1 MKPSKFLDVVWDY
14 ILMTV
19 GTFIF
24 VMAWT
29 SFLQPN
35 NLASGGLTG
44 FSTILG
50 YATQGFIPMDVT
62 YAVLNILLLVAGFL
76 FLGKGFGF
84 KTIYVIGLS
93 SLLFWL
99 LPHYFGPDS
108 PFGWPNLEVI
118 DPKLSTLMVAII
130 GGAMEAVGIGLILL
144 RGGSTGGTDIV
155 AMILN
160 KYWPVS
166 PGKVYLYSDIFIVA
180 SLLLIP
186 ESQGGGLVNMIY
198 AYVVML
204 VFSFGVDYVLLGN
217 KSSVQL
223 LVFSKKYQE
232 IADHIIYDV
241 QRGVTALDSMGWYSQ
256 QESKVLLI
264 ILRKNQMSEVIKE
277 IKRIDKD
284 AFVSVS
290 SATSVYGEGFEE
302 IKTGLKLRKNNGDNE
317 QQSV

>member
-1 MKPSKFLDVVWDY
+1 MKTSKVLNVLWDY
-14 ILMTV
+14 FLMTL
-19 GTFIF
+19 GTLIF

-44 FSTILG
+44 LTTILD
-50 YATQGFIPMDVT
+50 YATQGRIPMDVT
-62 YAVLNILLLVAGFL
+62 YALLNIVLLVAGFL
-76 FLGKGFGF
+76 FLGKTFGF
-84 KTIYVIGLS
+84 KTIYVIALS
-93 SLLFWL
+93 SVLFWV
-99 LPHYFGPDS
+99 LPEYFPI
-108 PFGWPNLEVI
+108 LEVV
-118 DPKLSTLMVAII
+118 DPELDKIMVVLI
-130 GGAMEAVGIGLILL
+130 GGAMESIGIGMILL

-160 KYWPVS
+160 KYWPIS
-166 PGKVYLYSDIFIVA
+166 PGKVYLYSDIFIVS
-180 SLLLIP
+180 SLLLVP
-186 ESQGGGLVNMIY
+186 AEQGGGLVNMIY

-223 LVFSKKYQE
+223 LVFSKKYKE

-241 QRGVTALDSMGWYSQ
+241 QRGVTALQSVGWYSQ

-264 ILRKNQMSEVIKE
+264 ILRKYQMNEVINE

-290 SATSVYGEGFEE
+290 SANSVYGEGFEE
-302 IKTGLKLRKNNGDNE
+302 LKTGLVIKRKINNKSE
-317 QQSV
+317 V

>member
-1 MKPSKFLDVVWDY
+1 MKASRFINVLWDY
-14 ILMTV
+14 FLMTL
-19 GTFIF
+19 GTLIF

-44 FSTILG
+44 RTTILD
-50 YATQGFIPMDVT
+50 YASQGRIPMDFT
-62 YAVLNILLLVAGFL
+62 YALINVLLLVAGFL
-76 FLGKGFGF
+76 FLGKTFGF
-84 KTIYVIGLS
+84 KTIYVIALS

-99 LPHYFGPDS
+99 LPEYF
-108 PFGWPNLEVI
+108 PNLEVV
-118 DPKLSTLMVAII
+118 DPELDKIMIVLI
-130 GGAMEAVGIGLILL
+130 GGAMESVGIGMILL

-160 KYWPVS
+160 KYWPIS
-166 PGKVYLYSDIFIVA
+166 PGKVYLYSDIFIIS

-186 ESQGGGLVNMIY
+186 NEQGGGLVNMIY
-198 AYVVML
+198 AYVMML
-204 VFSFGVDYVLLGN
+204 VFSFGVDYVVLGN

-223 LVFSKKYQE
+223 LVFSKKYKE

-241 QRGVTALDSMGWYSQ
+241 QRGVTALQSVGWYSQ

-264 ILRKNQMSEVIKE
+264 ILRRHQMNEVVNE

-284 AFVSVS
+284 AFMSVS
-290 SATSVYGEGFEE
+290 SANSVYGEGFEE
-302 IKTGLKLRKNNGDNE
+302 VKTGLNLKKAGKKESDGK
-317 QQSV
+317 

>member
-1 MKPSKFLDVVWDY
+1 MKTSKVLNVLWDY
-14 ILMTV
+14 FLMTL
-19 GTFIF
+19 GTLIF

-44 FSTILG
+44 LTTILD
-50 YATQGFIPMDVT
+50 YATQGRIPMDVT
-62 YAVLNILLLVAGFL
+62 YALLNIVLLVAGFL
-76 FLGKGFGF
+76 FLGKTFGF
-84 KTIYVIGLS
+84 KTIYVIALS
-93 SLLFWL
+93 SVLFWV
-99 LPHYFGPDS
+99 LPEYF
-108 PFGWPNLEVI
+108 PNLEVV
-118 DPKLSTLMVAII
+118 DPELDKIMVVLI
-130 GGAMEAVGIGLILL
+130 GGAMESIGIGMILL

-160 KYWPVS
+160 KYWPIS
-166 PGKVYLYSDIFIVA
+166 PGKVYLYSDIFIVS
-180 SLLLIP
+180 SLLLVP
-186 ESQGGGLVNMIY
+186 AEQGGGLVNMIY

-223 LVFSKKYQE
+223 LVFSKKYKE

-241 QRGVTALDSMGWYSQ
+241 QRGVTALQSVGWYSQ

-264 ILRKNQMSEVIKE
+264 ILRKYQMNEVINE

-290 SATSVYGEGFEE
+290 SANSVYGEGFEE
-302 IKTGLKLRKNNGDNE
+302 LKTGLVIKRKINNKSE
-317 QQSV
+317 V

>member
-1 MKPSKFLDVVWDY
+1 MKTSKVFNVLWDY
-14 ILMTV
+14 FLMSL
-19 GTFIF
+19 GTLVF

-29 SFLQPN
+29 SFLIPN
-35 NLASGGLTG
+35 GLASGGLTG
-44 FSTILG
+44 LSTILD
-50 YATQGFIPMDVT
+50 YATKGFIPMDFT
-62 YAVLNILLLVAGFL
+62 YALLNVVLLVAGFL
-76 FLGKGFGF
+76 FLGKSFGF
-84 KTIYVIGLS
+84 KTIYVIAFS
-93 SLLFWL
+93 SFLFWL
-99 LPHYFGPDS
+99 LPKYFPG
-108 PFGWPNLEVI
+108 LEVR
-118 DPKLSTLMVAII
+118 DPDLTKLMVSLI
-130 GGAMEAVGIGLILL
+130 GGSMEACGIGLILL

-160 KYWPVS
+160 KYWPIS

-186 ESQGGGLVNMIY
+186 EDQGGGLVNMIY

-204 VFSFGVDYVLLGN
+204 TFSFGIDYVLLGN

-223 LVFSKKYQE
+223 LVFSKKYKE

-241 QRGVTALDSMGWYSQ
+241 ERGVTALQSVGWYSQ
-256 QESKVLLI
+256 KDSKVLLI
-264 ILRKNQMSEVIKE
+264 ILRKNEMSEVINE

-302 IKTGLKLRKNNGDNE
+302 IKTGLSLKKKNKAE
-317 QQSV
+317 

>member
-1 MKPSKFLDVVWDY
+1 MKASRFINVLWDY
-14 ILMTV
+14 FLMTL
-19 GTFIF
+19 GTLIF

-44 FSTILG
+44 LTTILD
-50 YATQGFIPMDVT
+50 YATQGRLPMDFT
-62 YAVLNILLLVAGFL
+62 YALINVMLLMAGFL
-76 FLGKGFGF
+76 FLGKSFGF
-84 KTIYVIGLS
+84 KTIYVIALS

-99 LPHYFGPDS
+99 LPEYFPGLEVVD
-108 PFGWPNLEVI
+108 PNLDKIMIV
-118 DPKLSTLMVAII
+118 LI
-130 GGAMEAVGIGLILL
+130 GGAMESVGIGMILL

-160 KYWPVS
+160 KYWPIS
-166 PGKVYLYSDIFIVA
+166 PGKVYLYSDIFIIS

-186 ESQGGGLVNMIY
+186 TELGGGLVNMIY
-198 AYVVML
+198 AYVMML
-204 VFSFGVDYVLLGN
+204 VFSFGVDYVVLGN

-223 LVFSKKYQE
+223 LVFSKKYKE

-241 QRGVTALDSMGWYSQ
+241 QRGVTALQSVGWYSQ

-264 ILRKNQMSEVIKE
+264 ILRKHQMNEVIHE

-284 AFVSVS
+284 AFMSVS
-290 SATSVYGEGFEE
+290 SANSVYGEGFEE
-302 IKTGLKLRKNNGDNE
+302 IKTGIKLKKIDKKENNV
-317 QQSV
+317 Q

>member
-1 MKPSKFLDVVWDY
+1 MKTSRLFDVIWDY
-14 ILMTV
+14 FIMTV

-35 NLASGGLTG
+35 ELASGGLTG
-44 FSTILG
+44 LTTIMD
-50 YATQGFIPMDVT
+50 YASGGAIPMDLT
-62 YAVLNILLLVAGFL
+62 YSILNVLLLIAGFL
-76 FLGKGFGF
+76 FLGKTFGF
-84 KTIYVIGLS
+84 KTIYVLALS
-93 SLLFWL
+93 SFLFWL
-99 LPHYFGPDS
+99 LPNYFGEGS
-108 PFGWPNLEVI
+108 RIVNLEVV
-118 DPKLSTLMVAII
+118 DEDLTKLMVAIV
-130 GGAMEAVGIGLILL
+130 GAAMEAVGIGIILL

-160 KYWPVS
+160 KYWPIS

-180 SLLLIP
+180 SLLFIP
-186 ESQGGGLVNMIY
+186 ESLHGGPVNMIY
-198 AYVVML
+198 AYVVMIA
-204 VFSFGVDYVLLGN
+204 FSFGVDYVLLGR

-223 LVFSKKYQE
+223 LVFSKKYNE

-241 QRGVTALDSMGWYSQ
+241 ERGVTALQSIGWYSQ

-264 ILRKNQMSEVIKE
+264 ILRKSEMSGVIKE

-290 SATSVYGEGFEE
+290 EATSVYGEGFEE
-302 IKTGLKLRKNNGDNE
+302 IKTGLNLKKPKEGNGSQN
-317 QQSV
+317 V

>member
-1 MKPSKFLDVVWDY
+1 MKTSKVLNVLWDY
-14 ILMTV
+14 FLMTL
-19 GTFIF
+19 GTLIF

-29 SFLQPN
+29 SFLIPN

-44 FSTILG
+44 LTTILD
-50 YATQGFIPMDVT
+50 YATNGRIPMDFT
-62 YAVLNILLLVAGFL
+62 YALLNVVLLVAGFL
-76 FLGKGFGF
+76 FLGKAFGF
-84 KTIYVIGLS
+84 KTIYVIALS

-99 LPHYFGPDS
+99 LPNYFPNQQVVD
-108 PFGWPNLEVI
+108 PNLDKIMIV
-118 DPKLSTLMVAII
+118 LI
-130 GGAMEAVGIGLILL
+130 GGAMESVGIGMILL

-160 KYWPVS
+160 KYWPIS
-166 PGKVYLYSDIFIVA
+166 PGKVYLYSDVFIVS
-180 SLLLIP
+180 SLLLLP
-186 ESQGGGLVNMIY
+186 QESGGGLVNMIY

-204 VFSFGVDYVLLGN
+204 TFSFGVDYVLLGN

-223 LVFSKKYQE
+223 LVFSKKYKE

-241 QRGVTALDSMGWYSQ
+241 QRGVTALQSIGWYSQ

-264 ILRKNQMSEVIKE
+264 ILRKYQMNEVINE

-290 SATSVYGEGFEE
+290 AANSVYGEGFEE
-302 IKTGLKLRKNNGDNE
+302 IKTGISIKKKKTE
-317 QQSV
+317 KSEIE

>member
-1 MKPSKFLDVVWDY
+1 MKASRFINVLWDY
-14 ILMTV
+14 FLMTL
-19 GTFIF
+19 GTLIF

-44 FSTILG
+44 LTTILD
-50 YATQGFIPMDVT
+50 YATQGRIPMDLT
-62 YAVLNILLLVAGFL
+62 YALINVLLLVAGFL
-76 FLGKGFGF
+76 FLGKSFGF
-84 KTIYVIGLS
+84 KTIYVIALS

-99 LPHYFGPDS
+99 LPEYFPSLEVVD
-108 PFGWPNLEVI
+108 PNLDKIMIV
-118 DPKLSTLMVAII
+118 LI
-130 GGAMEAVGIGLILL
+130 GGAMESVGIGMILL

-160 KYWPVS
+160 KYWPIS
-166 PGKVYLYSDIFIVA
+166 PGKVYLYSDIFIIS

-186 ESQGGGLVNMIY
+186 IEQGGGLVNMIY
-198 AYVVML
+198 AYVMML
-204 VFSFGVDYVLLGN
+204 VFSFGVDYVVLGN

-223 LVFSKKYQE
+223 LVFSKKYKE

-241 QRGVTALDSMGWYSQ
+241 QRGVTALQSVGWYSQ

-264 ILRKNQMSEVIKE
+264 ILRKHQMNEVINE

-290 SATSVYGEGFEE
+290 SANSVYGEGFEE
-302 IKTGLKLRKNNGDNE
+302 IKTGLNLKKTGKKE
-317 QQSV
+317 SGGK

>member
-1 MKPSKFLDVVWDY
+1 MKTSKMLSVLWDY
-14 ILMTV
+14 FVMTV
-19 GTFIF
+19 GTFVF

-44 FSTILG
+44 FSTILD
-50 YATQGFIPMDVT
+50 YATQGRIPMDVT
-62 YAVLNILLLVAGFL
+62 YALLNVLLLVAGFL
-76 FLGKGFGF
+76 FLGRAFGF
-84 KTIYVIGLS
+84 KTIYVIALS

-99 LPHYFGPDS
+99 LPEYFPQ
-108 PFGWPNLEVI
+108 LEVV
-118 DPKLSTLMVAII
+118 DPELDKIMVVLI
-130 GGAMEAVGIGLILL
+130 GGAMESVGIGMILL

-160 KYWPVS
+160 KYWPIS
-166 PGKVYLYSDIFIVA
+166 PGKVYLYSDIFIIA

-186 ESQGGGLVNMIY
+186 TEQGGGLVNMIY
-198 AYVVML
+198 AYVMML
-204 VFSFGVDYVLLGN
+204 TFSFGVDYVLLGN

-223 LVFSKKYQE
+223 LVFSKKYKE

-241 QRGVTALDSMGWYSQ
+241 QRGVTALQSVGWYSQ

-264 ILRKNQMSEVIKE
+264 ILRKYQMNEVINE

-290 SATSVYGEGFEE
+290 SANSVYGEGFEE
-302 IKTGLKLRKNNGDNE
+302 IKTGLSIKKKHNNKMKIE
-317 QQSV
+317 K

>member
-1 MKPSKFLDVVWDY
+1 MKTSKVLNVLWDY
-14 ILMTV
+14 VLMTL
-19 GTFIF
+19 GTLVF

-44 FSTILG
+44 LTTILD
-50 YATQGFIPMDVT
+50 YATNGAVPMDFT
-62 YAVLNILLLVAGFL
+62 YALLNVLLLVAGFL
-76 FLGKGFGF
+76 FLGKAFGF
-84 KTIYVIGLS
+84 KTIYVIALS

-99 LPHYFGPDS
+99 LPEYFPG
-108 PFGWPNLEVI
+108 LEVR
-118 DPKLSTLMVAII
+118 DPELSKLMVALI
-130 GGAMEAVGIGLILL
+130 GGAMESVGIGLILL

-160 KYWPVS
+160 KYWPIS
-166 PGKVYLYSDIFIVA
+166 PGKVYLYSDVFIVA

-186 ESQGGGLVNMIY
+186 GEQGGGLVNMIY

-204 VFSFGVDYVLLGN
+204 TFSFGVDYVILGQ

-223 LVFSKKYQE
+223 LVFSKKYKE

-241 QRGVTALDSMGWYSQ
+241 QRGVTALQSVGWYSQ
-256 QESKVLLI
+256 QDSKVLLI
-264 ILRKNQMSEVIKE
+264 ILRKNEMSEVINE

-290 SATSVYGEGFEE
+290 SANSVYGEGFEE
-302 IKTGLKLRKNNGDNE
+302 IKTGLKLKRKYKKE
-317 QQSV
+317 